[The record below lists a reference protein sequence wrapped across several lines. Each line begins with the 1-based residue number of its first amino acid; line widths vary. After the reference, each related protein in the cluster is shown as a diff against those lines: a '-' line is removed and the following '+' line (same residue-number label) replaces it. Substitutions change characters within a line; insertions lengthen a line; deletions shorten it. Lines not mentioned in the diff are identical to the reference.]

1 MRKNFGAK
9 PILYPQAV
17 FIIGSYDEN
26 GNSDAMNAA
35 WGGVAASGT
44 HSQLLERSPL
54 YKKLFETQFTV
65 PVKEDDHGTTDHSF
79 DGRAA

>member
-1 MRKNFGAK
+1 
-9 PILYPQAV
+9 V
-17 FIIGSYDEN
+17 D
-26 GNSDAMNAA
+26 
-35 WGGVAASGT
+35 GGGIAASGT